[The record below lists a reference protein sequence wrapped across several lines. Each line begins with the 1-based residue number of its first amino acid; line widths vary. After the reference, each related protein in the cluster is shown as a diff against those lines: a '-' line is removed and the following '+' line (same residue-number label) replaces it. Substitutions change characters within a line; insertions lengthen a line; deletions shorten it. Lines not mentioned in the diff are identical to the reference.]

1 MMEMALYHYSFP
13 RRNLQL
19 ETITGKKHQIPMKG
33 HHTKYLTPHNYQGHQ
48 KQVMNCHSHKE
59 PKETGQ
65 QMDCGI
71 QDGVP
76 EQKGQ

>member
-1 MMEMALYHYSFP
+1 
-13 RRNLQL
+13 
-19 ETITGKKHQIPMKG
+19 MKG